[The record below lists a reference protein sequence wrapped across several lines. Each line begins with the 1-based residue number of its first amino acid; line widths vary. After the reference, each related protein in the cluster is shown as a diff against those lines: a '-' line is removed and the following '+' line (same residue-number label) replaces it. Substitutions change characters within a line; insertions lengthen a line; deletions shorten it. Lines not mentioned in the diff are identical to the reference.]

1 MQAKSK
7 DLAEKDQN
15 NQENIKRQSHYWGEN
30 EKRAELFEND
40 IWYNILEKFKQTYN
54 DRYYNLKGNILG

>member
-30 EKRAELFEND
+30 ESGVR
-40 IWYNILEKFKQTYN
+40 
-54 DRYYNLKGNILG
+54 RYFQGNSKM